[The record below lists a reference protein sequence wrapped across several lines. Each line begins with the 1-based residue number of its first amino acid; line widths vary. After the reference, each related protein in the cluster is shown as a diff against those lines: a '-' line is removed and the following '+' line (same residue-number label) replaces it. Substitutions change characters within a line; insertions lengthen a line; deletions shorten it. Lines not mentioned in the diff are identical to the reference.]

1 MLFFFGLKVMLIGML
16 IVFFEL
22 IILIGIINLA
32 GAILRRSGKKKEA
45 PVLQQVP
52 TPAPVPVPVAGV
64 SIDGRGD
71 ELSLVAVLTATLLAA
86 EGSKDGKRMVVR
98 SIRKFCA

>member
-45 PVLQQVP
+45 PVLQQAP
-52 TPAPVPVPVAGV
+52 TPAPVPVAGV
-64 SIDGRGD
+64 SIDGSGD